1 MSNTAPDEQ
10 PKKAMAKRVITP
22 KRKYFLPFEGKTF
35 EADDLADVEKQLTK
49 EKELEV
55 GDGNN

>member
-1 MSNTAPDEQ
+1 MNNTAPDEQ
-10 PKKAMAKRVITP
+10 PKKALPKRVITP

-35 EADDLADVEKQLTK
+35 DADDLADVEKQLIK